1 MKKNFFYSLFFVIL
15 SFGLLAGPAVLHV
28 SVACAQAEDGFEFE
42 FDEDEESED
51 AESGFD
57 FDSDDEDS
65 LNVGS
70 GEEEDEEDGFLDAP
84 ESSGAESVL
93 GDGAE
98 TGEETAASP
107 NSEEE
112 EEEVSK
118 PRENP
123 VAFPSNGTQAGETA
137 ELTLHGVLYR
147 FRWCPAG
154 TFQMGSPLTEE
165 GRGLDEKQ
173 METVIP
179 HGFWILETEVTLEM
193 FASFVKASGYKTD
206 AERDGQGAYRVNLET
221 GHIEGP
227 TPGASWLSVGYRQ
240 DKKFPVVNITWYDAQ
255 KFTEWLNAELSTHEE
270 PADSRRQVLLPTEAQ
285 WEYACRAGSEALYS
299 SGKDLADLMLC
310 ANLREVNQNRTLMK
324 SFDLHKQNP
333 WAFPLAGPFK
343 YAAFAGSFEPNAWGI
358 CDMHGNVWE
367 WCADGYADYEEA
379 LIPAKNA
386 AELQKFIGQTGPD
399 GKNLKVMRGGGWN
412 TSYLHARSAARSSYA
427 PSRKFVDLGFRFI
440 VLPLDPEKTAE
451 EDEDD
456 EDDSEDV
463 SAGSIFGGI
472 SDDADEE
479 SGEDGFSFDAEDEDD
494 AEDEEDA
501 EDDEEE
507 SDEDEFN
514 FDAEES
520 EDEELD
526 EEGEMEEEEEEDGLF

>member
-1 MKKNFFYSLFFVIL
+1 MKKNFFYSLFIVIL

-84 ESSGAESVL
+84 ESSGAESAF
-93 GDGAE
+93 GDDAE

-107 NSEEE
+107 NSE

-179 HGFWILETEVTLEM
+179 HGFWILE
-193 FASFVKASGYKTD
+193 
-206 AERDGQGAYRVNLET
+206 
-221 GHIEGP
+221 
-227 TPGASWLSVGYRQ
+227 
-240 DKKFPVVNITWYDAQ
+240 
-255 KFTEWLNAELSTHEE
+255 
-270 PADSRRQVLLPTEAQ
+270 
-285 WEYACRAGSEALYS
+285 
-299 SGKDLADLMLC
+299 
-310 ANLREVNQNRTLMK
+310 
-324 SFDLHKQNP
+324 
-333 WAFPLAGPFK
+333 
-343 YAAFAGSFEPNAWGI
+343 
-358 CDMHGNVWE
+358 
-367 WCADGYADYEEA
+367 
-379 LIPAKNA
+379 
-386 AELQKFIGQTGPD
+386 
-399 GKNLKVMRGGGWN
+399 
-412 TSYLHARSAARSSYA
+412 
-427 PSRKFVDLGFRFI
+427 
-440 VLPLDPEKTAE
+440 
-451 EDEDD
+451 
-456 EDDSEDV
+456 
-463 SAGSIFGGI
+463 
-472 SDDADEE
+472 
-479 SGEDGFSFDAEDEDD
+479 
-494 AEDEEDA
+494 
-501 EDDEEE
+501 
-507 SDEDEFN
+507 
-514 FDAEES
+514 
-520 EDEELD
+520 
-526 EEGEMEEEEEEDGLF
+526 